1 MNSIN
6 KGNALLDDYNKF
18 RLVNWAHAMN
28 RIAKNQQNVAILVLF
43 QASISSLFQGDRKK
57 LTCLLWFNWFTLSFM
72 YYGIVLLL
80 PYTLQQLNNKNSIF
94 GNDNLLQLVISCMS
108 DICGAVVASFLIEL
122 QGFGRKNSLI
132 IFYACQALTSCLV
145 YFDDDRRFV
154 LWATASKF
162 FLSMT
167 FIFS

>member
-1 MNSIN
+1 
-6 KGNALLDDYNKF
+6 
-18 RLVNWAHAMN
+18 
-28 RIAKNQQNVAILVLF
+28 
-43 QASISSLFQGDRKK
+43 
-57 LTCLLWFNWFTLSFM
+57 M

-80 PYTLQQLNNKNSIF
+80 PYTLSEIHVKHSVLGHDK
-94 GNDNLLQLVISCMS
+94 LLQLVMSCMS
-108 DICGAVVASFLIEL
+108 DICGAIVASFLIEV

-132 IFYACQALTSCLV
+132 IFYACQAFTSCMV
-145 YFDDDRRFV
+145 YLDEADRFI